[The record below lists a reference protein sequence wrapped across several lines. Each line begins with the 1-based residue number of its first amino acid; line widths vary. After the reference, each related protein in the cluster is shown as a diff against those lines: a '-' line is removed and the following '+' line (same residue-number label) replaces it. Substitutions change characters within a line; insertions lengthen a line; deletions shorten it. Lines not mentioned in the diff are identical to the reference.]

1 MYYKKLIGKNI
12 YLAPKTIEDAEK
24 YAEWLNDFSTTDY
37 LGKSGKIMT
46 LENEK
51 EYLTKAMDDEATL
64 DIVTLAEDKL
74 IGTVGLESIDH
85 LNRTGTLGIFIGDV
99 EEREKGYG
107 TEAINL
113 ILDYGFNYLNLNNI
127 KLDVVEFNE
136 RAIACYKK
144 CGFKECGRRRKSE
157 FVDGKYYD
165 RLSMDILKEEFTGRY
180 ILNRNI

>member
-46 LENEK
+46 LEKEK
-51 EYLTKAMDDEATL
+51 EYLANHMDDEATL
-64 DIVTLAEDKL
+64 DIVTLNEDKL
-74 IGTVGLESIDH
+74 IGTVGLEHIDH
-85 LNRTGTLGIFIGDV
+85 LNRRGTLGIFIGDV

-113 ILDYGFNYLNLNNI
+113 ILDW
-127 KLDVVEFNE
+127 
-136 RAIACYKK
+136 
-144 CGFKECGRRRKSE
+144 RKSE

>member
-12 YLAPKTIEDAEK
+12 YLAPKNIEDAEK
-24 YAEWLNDFSTTDY
+24 YAEWLNDFRTTDY

-46 LENEK
+46 LEKEK
-51 EYLTKAMDDEATL
+51 EYLTKAMDDEATFN
-64 DIVTLAEDKL
+64 IVTLAEDKL

-85 LNRTGTLGIFIGDV
+85 LNRRGTLGIFIGDV

-127 KLDVVEFNE
+127 KLDCV
-136 RAIACYKK
+136 
-144 CGFKECGRRRKSE
+144 RKH
-157 FVDGKYYD
+157 DK
-165 RLSMDILKEEFTGRY
+165 
-180 ILNRNI
+180 NI

>member
-24 YAEWLNDFSTTDY
+24 YAEWLNDFRTTDY

-46 LENEK
+46 LEKER
-51 EYLTKAMDDEATL
+51 EYLETHIDDEATL
-64 DIVTLAEDKL
+64 NIITLSEDKL
-74 IGTVGLESIDH
+74 IGTVGIENIDH
-85 LNRTGTLGIFIGDV
+85 LNKRGTLGIFIGDV

-136 RAIACYKK
+136 RAIACYKN
-144 CGFKECGRRRKSE
+144 
-157 FVDGKYYD
+157 VD
-165 RLSMDILKEEFTGRY
+165 LKNVVEEENANLLMEIITIESVWIF
-180 ILNRNI
+180 

>member
-24 YAEWLNDFSTTDY
+24 YAEWLNDFRTTDY
-37 LGKSGKIMT
+37 LGNNIIT
-46 LENEK
+46 LS
-51 EYLTKAMDDEATL
+51 
-64 DIVTLAEDKL
+64 EDKL
-74 IGTVGLESIDH
+74 IGTVGIENIDH
-85 LNRTGTLGIFIGDV
+85 LNKRGTLGIFIGDV

-165 RLSMDILKEEFTGRY
+165 RLSMDILKEEFAGKY